1 MTYVNSSG
9 EGKEMLFSAIKWM
22 NWRDEKKNVQIISKE
37 FTSENVC
44 IVTTLFRIENS
55 VGRGG
60 GFFFFFWWGVG
71 VKVRLYTEFNFDHV
85 KCDMLV
91 ICQEIVDIL
100 CTEIKD

>member
-1 MTYVNSSG
+1 MV
-9 EGKEMLFSAIKWM
+9 
-22 NWRDEKKNVQIISKE
+22 
-37 FTSENVC
+37 
-44 IVTTLFRIENS
+44 
-55 VGRGG
+55 
-60 GFFFFFWWGVG
+60 FFFFFWWGVG